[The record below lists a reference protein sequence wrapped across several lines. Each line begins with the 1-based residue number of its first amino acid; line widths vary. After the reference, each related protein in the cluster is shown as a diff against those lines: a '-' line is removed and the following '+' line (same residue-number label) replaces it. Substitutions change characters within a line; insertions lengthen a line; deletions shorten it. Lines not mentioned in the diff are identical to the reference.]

1 MSKIAKKL
9 AIAIIVVI
17 VTLYSSNLIFG
28 IEHVVVADTQTA
40 GETEKNDLN
49 NAWSV
54 AKGILDG
61 IVGIVT
67 WIPRALITA
76 VLSLFRL
83 LIGGITAIGGD
94 AIYDIE
100 GIIFT
105 DAQGKDRNNG
115 WLENF

>member
-28 IEHVVVADTQTA
+28 IEHAVVASTQT
-40 GETEKNDLN
+40 GETEKNELN

-54 AKGILDG
+54 AGNILDG

-67 WIPRALITA
+67 WIPRALTTA

-83 LIGGITAIGGD
+83 LIGGITAIGGN

-115 WLENF
+115 WFENF